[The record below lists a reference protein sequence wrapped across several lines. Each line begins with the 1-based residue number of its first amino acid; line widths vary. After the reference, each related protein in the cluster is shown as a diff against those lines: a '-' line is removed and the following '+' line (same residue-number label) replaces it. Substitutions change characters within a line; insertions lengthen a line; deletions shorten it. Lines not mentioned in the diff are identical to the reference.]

1 MPARKQAGFPIRI
14 PADLGSYAAPRS
26 FSQLYTSFIAWLCL
40 GIHHTPLIA
49 FTYMTCTTV
58 GRASQQQ
65 NERFVLY
72 LHVIKK

>member
-1 MPARKQAGFPIRI
+1 
-14 PADLGSYAAPRS
+14 
-26 FSQLYTSFIAWLCL
+26 
-40 GIHHTPLIA
+40 LIA